1 MISNNELI
9 IIIILVIVIIVFYV
23 LQRNQTT
30 VLVTDSYNSSD
41 MWTWNWPSYGWWPS
55 YWWWP
60 SYRGIYGSYSG
71 HHSGHHSGPLSGHYK
86 PLPHV
91 LSTPNKPSYRTGANI
106 VGSGT
111 ASHFSSGS
119 RHR

>member
-86 PLPHV
+86 PQQQV
-91 LSTPNKPSYRTGANI
+91 LSTPNKLSYRTGANI

-111 ASHFSSGS
+111 ASHVSSDS
-119 RHR
+119 R